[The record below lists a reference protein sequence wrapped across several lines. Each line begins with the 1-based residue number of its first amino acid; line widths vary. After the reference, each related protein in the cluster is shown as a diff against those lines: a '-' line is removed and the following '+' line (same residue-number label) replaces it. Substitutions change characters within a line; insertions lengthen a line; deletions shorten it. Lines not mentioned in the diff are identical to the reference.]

1 MCDLLYYF
9 QIYKINCLYDLRDSK
24 VLGSNMFIFIQRNNI
39 VKNHQLMPAFIFSYS
54 LNVRWQKKKTNKQKA
69 TGKISVKQNS

>member
-9 QIYKINCLYDLRDSK
+9 QIYEINCLYDLRDSK

-54 LNVRWQKKKTNKQKA
+54 LNVRWQKNK
-69 TGKISVKQNS
+69 

>member
-24 VLGSNMFIFIQRNNI
+24 VLGSNMFIFIQRL
-39 VKNHQLMPAFIFSYS
+39 VKNHQLMPAFIFP
-54 LNVRWQKKKTNKQKA
+54 
-69 TGKISVKQNS
+69 IP

>member
-39 VKNHQLMPAFIFSYS
+39 VKNYQLMPAFIFSYS
-54 LNVRWQKKKTNKQKA
+54 LNVRWQKNKQTNK
-69 TGKISVKQNS
+69 KQLAKSL

>member
-9 QIYKINCLYDLRDSK
+9 QIYKINFLYDLRDSK
-24 VLGSNMFIFIQRNNI
+24 FLGSNMFIFIQRNNI

-54 LNVRWQKKKTNKQKA
+54 LNVRWQKNKQTNK
-69 TGKISVKQNS
+69 KQLAKSL

>member
-39 VKNHQLMPAFIFSYS
+39 VKNQQLMPAFIFP
-54 LNVRWQKKKTNKQKA
+54 
-69 TGKISVKQNS
+69 IP

>member
-54 LNVRWQKKKTNKQKA
+54 LNVRWQKNKQTNK
-69 TGKISVKQNS
+69 KQLTKSL

>member
-9 QIYKINCLYDLRDSK
+9 QIYKINFLYDLRDSK

-54 LNVRWQKKKTNKQKA
+54 LNVRWQKNKQTNK
-69 TGKISVKQNS
+69 KQLAKSL

>member
-54 LNVRWQKKKTNKQKA
+54 LNVR
-69 TGKISVKQNS
+69 